1 MLKNKRRTTKGFFL
15 LFVACTVGLYVLIQW
30 NNDPLAIE
38 TPFIYIEPIS
48 SYFRFKHGRVTKD
61 WHDYNAIKR
70 EALRKGPGEQGT
82 PVYVTKDE
90 EELSRKIFEENKHNG
105 LVSDKIARDRAIP
118 DTRPLKCQQR
128 KYLADLPS
136 VSVVIPFH
144 NEILSTLTRTINA
157 VFNRSPPELLKEV
170 IIVNDH
176 SDKEWT
182 YGPLEEY
189 ARNNFDLKKFRMLVM
204 PVRSGLMWARLAGA
218 RAASGDVIV
227 FMDCHTEANV
237 NWLPPLIEPI
247 AKNYRTCVCPYVDV
261 IDASNYKYITM
272 GNGTRGVFNWQFYYQ
287 FLPLR
292 PGDQLS
298 EDDPVKTPVM
308 MGCVFAIS
316 AKFFWEL
323 GGYDPGLDIWG
334 GEQVSHQFHVT

>member
-1 MLKNKRRTTKGFFL
+1 MFFFI
-15 LFVACTVGLYVLIQW
+15 FVTCTVGLYFLLQW

-38 TPFIYIEPIS
+38 TPFIYIEPFT
-48 SYFRFKHGRVTKD
+48 SYFRFKHSRVSKD
-61 WHDYNAIKR
+61 WHNYEAIKK
-70 EALRKGPGEQGT
+70 EAKRMGPGEQGA
-82 PVYVTKDE
+82 PVFVNKDE

-118 DTRPLKCQQR
+118 DTRPAKCQHR
-128 KYLADLPS
+128 KYLVDLPS

-144 NEILSTLTRTINA
+144 NEILSTLTRTIHS

-176 SDKEWT
+176 SDKQHT

-189 ARNNFDLKKFRMLVM
+189 ARNYFDLKKLRMLVM

-247 AKNYRTCVCPYVDV
+247 ARNYRTCVCPYVDI
-261 IDASNYKYITM
+261 IDASNYKYTSM

-292 PGDQLS
+292 PGDQTS
-298 EDDPVKTPVM
+298 EDEPVKTPVM

-323 GGYDPGLDIWG
+323 GGYDPGVILRILI
-334 GEQVSHQFHVT
+334 TNLKC